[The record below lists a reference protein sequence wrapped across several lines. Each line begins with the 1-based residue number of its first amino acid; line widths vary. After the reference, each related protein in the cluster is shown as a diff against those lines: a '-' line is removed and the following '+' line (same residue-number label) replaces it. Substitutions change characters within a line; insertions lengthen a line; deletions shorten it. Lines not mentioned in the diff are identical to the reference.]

1 MDEETKVIKKNDKW
15 RYLDC
20 LFVYKWFD
28 FYKKQ
33 SKFEDF
39 KKATTKEFEMTDIW
53 LMKQMEDVII
63 IFQEGCA
70 REMLETR
77 WFLKGMGGKCLKMDV
92 NCRWIDLKA

>member
-1 MDEETKVIKKNDKW
+1 
-15 RYLDC
+15 
-20 LFVYKWFD
+20 
-28 FYKKQ
+28 
-33 SKFEDF
+33 
-39 KKATTKEFEMTDIW
+39 MTDIW

-92 NCRWIDLKA
+92 NCR